1 MHSDCEYAMRE
12 SHLGALRPDR
22 RNARRHTP
30 RNIGMIERSLEA
42 DGFGRSILLD
52 AAGNI
57 IAGNGVTEAAGH
69 VGLEDVIV
77 VPSDGRKVI
86 AVQRTDVEPGSER
99 AIRLAIADNRAQ
111 ELSEFD
117 PVVLASIAEDIDM
130 SDFWREDEI
139 AKILRDADVAI
150 DAPTHKPQTFAVV
163 VECRDESDQASLIE
177 RLDAEGYTVR
187 PMGT

>member
-1 MHSDCEYAMRE
+1 MNR
-12 SHLGALRPDR
+12 SHIGALRPDR

-30 RNIGMIERSLEA
+30 RNIGMIERSLET

-52 AAGNI
+52 SGGNI

-77 VPSDGRKVI
+77 VPSDGTRVI
-86 AVQRTDVEPGSER
+86 AVQRMDVEPGSER
-99 AIRLAIADNRAQ
+99 AIRLAIADNRASD
-111 ELSEFD
+111 LSEFD
-117 PVVLASIAEDIDM
+117 PVVLAAIAEDVDL
-130 SDFWREDEI
+130 SAFWRDDEL
-139 AKILRDADVAI
+139 AKILRDTDLAL
-150 DAPTHKPQTFAVV
+150 DAPTHKPHEYAVV
-163 VECRDESDQASLIE
+163 VECRDESDQAALIE